1 MNSLC
6 VRFLALFLALL
17 GGGATAYGQKIVIKG
32 SDTLGAKLIPVLA
45 EEFKARYPGVSFEI
59 AAEGSS
65 TGIAAILSASA
76 DIGMSSRETMPTEL
90 SAAAAKGIEM
100 RQYIIAYDGLA
111 VILNDQNPINSLRR
125 RRVERIF
132 AGDINDWSAVGGE
145 PGPISIY
152 TRNSS
157 SGTFSDFKAFAMS
170 KRDYAESSQKMA
182 GNEQIVAEVASN
194 PNGIGYVG
202 LAYAKTP
209 GVKTVAI
216 DRRLPETE
224 SVHSGEYPYARP
236 TFFYTNGAPT
246 EIVREFIAFTLSP
259 EGQAIV
265 ERVGFVPL
273 RR

>member
-246 EIVREFIAFTLSP
+246 EIVREFIDFTLSP